1 MAGRL
6 YSRRPGRY
14 IGGTGET
21 RVGRSR
27 EDEKLLVYTL
37 VSLARMGHNRDV
49 TSRSGEIYDISMMAL
64 ALAFSKEEA
73 ESK

>member
-49 TSRSGEIYDISMMAL
+49 TSRSGKIYDISMM

>member
-27 EDEKLLVYTL
+27 EDDKLLVYTL

-64 ALAFSKEEA
+64 VFSKEEA

>member
-6 YSRRPGRY
+6 YSRRPGRC

-21 RVGRSR
+21 RVERSR

-37 VSLARMGHNRDV
+37 VSLARMGHNGDV

-64 ALAFSKEEA
+64 AFSKEEA